1 MRVLLL
7 STYEL
12 GHQPLGIAGPAAALE
27 ASGHLTR
34 GVDLAVSDLPAET
47 LKWANAVAISIPMHT
62 ATLLALEAVASVR
75 SQRPAIPVAW
85 HGLYAP
91 ALVGNDLVL
100 PDDLLVAGDA
110 VPAVLAW
117 LESLSGEQASGS
129 GGQNPVEAGGQ
140 NPVEAGGQNPVEAGE
155 SPATGGG
162 TVLIALGPPRSI
174 GPASRPLRRDLLPL
188 AGYARLLHQNREVVA
203 ASVEA
208 SRGCNHRCRHCPVA
222 SIYHGRSRPVE
233 TEAVLD
239 DIAQVVVAG
248 AGHVSFA
255 DPDFLNR
262 PRHALDVARRLHEA
276 FPSVTFDATVKVEH
290 ILAHREVWPELAASG
305 LIFIVSA
312 FESVDDRVLTLLD
325 KGHTAEDE
333 ATALEVVRTAGIEL
347 RPSWLPFT
355 PWTSLASVGALLQ
368 FSADQDLVWSTDPV
382 QYSIRLLLPTGS
394 LLLERPD
401 EVLAQSLRG
410 VGGGSTKWVAA
421 SRGLDD
427 LQLAVAARAEA
438 ADDEPIDVTFSAI
451 WDLARRA
458 GAPLAAT
465 PPQPSVAAWLPP
477 AQRPRLSESW
487 FCCAEPTGA
496 QLRRLGVPS

>member
-27 ASGHLTR
+27 ASGHMTR

-47 LKWANAVAISIPMHT
+47 LKWADAVAISIPMHT
-62 ATLLALEAVASVR
+62 ATLLALEAVSAVR

-91 ALVGNDLVL
+91 VLAGNDLVL

-117 LESLSGEQASGS
+117 LESLSGEQASRNREQAPATAWQGTI
-129 GGQNPVEAGGQ
+129 EAGGRGT
-140 NPVEAGGQNPVEAGE
+140 AEAGE
-155 SPATGGG
+155 SPGTVGG
-162 TVLIALGPPRSI
+162 TVLIELGPPRSI

-188 AGYARLLHQNREVVA
+188 AGYARLLHQSREVVA

-239 DIAQVVVAG
+239 DIAQVVAAG
-248 AGHVSFA
+248 AGHISFA

-262 PRHALDVARRLHEA
+262 PRHALDVARRLHGA

-312 FESVDDRVLTLLD
+312 FESVDDRVLTLLV

-333 ATALEVVRTAGIEL
+333 ATALEIVRAAGTEL

-394 LLLERPD
+394 LLVERPD

-410 VGGGSTKWVAA
+410 VGGGSTKWVAP

-427 LQLAVAARAEA
+427 LQLAIAARAEA
-438 ADDEPIDVTFSAI
+438 AGDEPIDVTFSAI

-458 GAPLAAT
+458 GAPLAAA
-465 PPQPSVAAWLPP
+465 PPQPSVAPWLAP